1 MSSDHQLLLPLTSTD
16 TIASKLFLS
25 TLPSMIRKIV
35 TFTGLFFYF
44 YSATILAAAKPVPD
58 PPALKAE
65 SFYLVDFESGRVLA
79 EKDPDKRVEPAS
91 ITKLMTAYLVDKA
104 VADGDIALDELV
116 TISEK
121 AWRMK
126 GSKMF
131 VEVGKQVVVE
141 DLIKGLII
149 QSGNDASVALAEH
162 VAGSE
167 SAFVGYMNHQAQ
179 VFGMTNTNFE
189 NSTGWP
195 SSEHYS
201 TAKDIAILTAAVI
214 RDYPETY
221 RYYREKEY
229 TYNEIRQF
237 NRNRLLWRDDSVDGV
252 KTGHTEAA
260 GYCLVASAIQND
272 MRLISVVLGTSS
284 DKARTASSKSL
295 LNYGFRF
302 FETHKLYRANEVLK
316 TDRIWYGEQEQL
328 AMGVGRDIYITIPR
342 GRYKDLDASMDIE
355 SEISAPVSQGQELGQ
370 INIKLD
376 EETIVSEVIVATHA
390 VAEGGILSR
399 ALDSIK
405 LMFK

>member
-1 MSSDHQLLLPLTSTD
+1 MMSRVV
-16 TIASKLFLS
+16 FLS
-25 TLPSMIRKIV
+25 NLIIL
-35 TFTGLFFYF
+35 LFCGSLF
-44 YSATILAAAKPVPD
+44 AAPKPIPD
-58 PPALKAE
+58 PPSINAD

-79 EKDPDKRVEPAS
+79 EKDPDKHVEPAS

-104 VADGDIALDELV
+104 IADGDIDPTDMV

-131 VEVGKQVVVE
+131 VEVGKQVAVE
-141 DLIKGLII
+141 ALVKGLII

-179 VFGMTNTNFE
+179 VLGMTNTQYKNA
-189 NSTGWP
+189 TGWP
-195 SSEHYS
+195 AEGHYS
-201 TAKDIAILTAAVI
+201 TARDIAILTAAVI

-221 RYYREKEY
+221 AYYREKEY
-229 TYNEIRQF
+229 TYNDIRQF
-237 NRNRLLWRDDSVDGV
+237 NRNRLLWRDESVDGV

-260 GYCLVASAIQND
+260 GYCLVASAVQSD
-272 MRLISVVLGTSS
+272 MRLISVVLGAGSDKSRTSS
-284 DKARTASSKSL
+284 SQSL

-316 TDRIWYGEQEQL
+316 TARLWYGEQEQV

-355 SEISAPVSQGQELGQ
+355 SEISAPIMQGQELGQ
-370 INIKLD
+370 VTISLD
-376 EETIVSEVIVATHA
+376 DEAIVSERIVATHA
-390 VAEGGILSR
+390 VAEGSLISR